1 MNFELLKKLCAF
13 FAASGDE
20 DNLRSFILE
29 EIKNYVKDV
38 RIDTLGNLIVKKE
51 GLEKCKTRKKFLL
64 TAHMDEV
71 GFIVTH
77 ITAEGFL
84 KFSTVGS
91 INSKV
96 LLGTRVLVGEKRIL
110 GVIGSTPIHL
120 LKSEEKFKDVS
131 VENMYID
138 IGAKN
143 KDNALKYV
151 NLGDYA
157 YFEPVFFEDENN
169 IKSKAL
175 DNRLGCF
182 VLINLIKRSYP
193 YDIYFAFTTREEIGA
208 VGAKTMAYSLN
219 PDISIVVDSTTAS
232 DIHGVDEDN
241 KVCMLEKGPVV
252 PFMDLGTVYNK
263 ELYTL
268 AFKLANENKIPIQT
282 KEAVA
287 GGTDAS
293 SIHSVRC
300 GVRTL
305 GISIPCRYIHSPV
318 SLCKK
323 IDLKNTE
330 KLLES
335 LILKISENAEISF

>member
-1 MNFELLKKLCAF
+1 MNFELLKKLCNF

-20 DNLRSFILE
+20 DNLRSFVLE
-29 EIKNYVKDV
+29 EIKDYVEDV
-38 RIDTLGNLIVKKE
+38 KIDALGNLIAKKRGTEKKE
-51 GLEKCKTRKKFLL
+51 IEKKFLL
-64 TAHMDEV
+64 TSHMDEV

-77 ITAEGFL
+77 VTSEGFL

-91 INSKV
+91 INSKI
-96 LLGTRVLVGEKRIL
+96 LLGTRVLVGGKRIL

-131 VENMYID
+131 IEDMYID
-138 IGAKN
+138 VGAKN
-143 KDNALKYV
+143 KEDALEYV

-169 IKSKAL
+169 IRSKAL

-182 VLINLIKRSYP
+182 ILINLIKRSYP
-193 YDIYFAFTTREEIGA
+193 YDVYFAFTTREEIGA
-208 VGAKTMAYSLN
+208 IGAKTMAYSLN
-219 PDISIVVDSTTAS
+219 PEISIVVDSTTAS
-232 DIHGVDEDN
+232 DIHGIDEDD

-263 ELYTL
+263 KLYSL
-268 AFKLANENKIPIQT
+268 AFRLANENKIPIQT

-293 SIHSVRC
+293 VIHNVKC
-300 GVRTL
+300 GVKTL
-305 GISIPCRYIHSPV
+305 GVSVPCRYIHSPV
-318 SLCKK
+318 GLCKK
-323 IDLKNTE
+323 VDLKNTE

-335 LILKISENAEISF
+335 LILKILENAESI